1 MIASW
6 VREEL
11 EAAEFN
17 DRRLTKRAMIIG
29 SALGEHMTASIPAAC
44 GGYAELAAAYR
55 FCDNDKV
62 TLELVIAPH
71 VESTLRRIRG
81 QSVVLLVQDTTELD
95 LSRPKQQV
103 AGAGPMDGSSRRG
116 VFLQIGRAHV

>member
-17 DRRLTKRAMIIG
+17 DKRLTERAMKMTQ
-29 SALGEHMTASIPAAC
+29 ALAEHSTASIPAAC

-71 VESTLRRIRG
+71 VESTQRRIRE
-81 QSVVLLVQDTTELD
+81 QSIVLLGQQMGTIQPED
-95 LSRPKQQV
+95 LARWSE
-103 AGAGPMDGSSRRG
+103 ALA
-116 VFLQIGRAHV
+116 